1 MVAGP
6 RSRSKSRCSD
16 PCCMPY
22 GLRDPC
28 SRARSCRSCMPA
40 RLRNLL
46 QRHERLAPVV
56 RVDGHQLPPRPH
68 PWVVLARGQRHGEPL
83 RARNALRQH
92 FFCSRCQ
99 RLAVHLLSS
108 TRGPPPA
115 LTQVQLSRWQ
125 LCTHTP
131 RHLREVIFGH
141 RKDAGHC
148 KAPASRT
155 SLALPPTPFSV
166 PRREPHR
173 ARVRCRRA
181 RSASDRCCAPIA
193 QRCTAAEPMETSS
206 AVLVLLLL
214 YPLSPS
220 RPSPIA
226 SRGWNSFRSEFR
238 GGHVASVSCLA
249 ITTVPPGSFA
259 TLRTGHGRARRACET
274 LVHNKGRRFAFWYGA
289 GISGAPNLIVCEAGK
304 AR

>member
-1 MVAGP
+1 MSFLTTNVKAGTSVEKYSEVLARVAPQIIFGGGLQNLLQLFMVAGP
-6 RSRSKSRCSD
+6 SSRSKSRCSD

-92 FFCSRCQ
+92 FSAHAASASQ
-99 RLAVHLLSS
+99 STLLSS
-108 TRGPPPA
+108 TKRPA
-115 LTQVQLSRWQ
+115 ARLDQVQLSRWAAVHAHPTAPSRGRRRPPQ
-125 LCTHTP
+125 GRRPLQGAREPHQP
-131 RHLREVIFGH
+131 R
-141 RKDAGHC
+141 
-148 KAPASRT
+148 T
-155 SLALPPTPFSV
+155 PTPFSV

-181 RSASDRCCAPIA
+181 RSASERCCAPTA

-206 AVLVLLLL
+206 AVH
-214 YPLSPS
+214 
-220 RPSPIA
+220 A
-226 SRGWNSFRSEFR
+226 
-238 GGHVASVSCLA
+238 A
-249 ITTVPPGSFA
+249 
-259 TLRTGHGRARRACET
+259 
-274 LVHNKGRRFAFWYGA
+274 
-289 GISGAPNLIVCEAGK
+289 
-304 AR
+304 